1 MVYLYKDP
9 KGETIMSVADVKPNL
24 GRPTKSG
31 STDNDDVTAL
41 KQRLAELEKK
51 LTEVLKTHKKSYMY
65 LNVLMLPVLLML
77 CLSIAMSLIKVD
89 TKMEHKNGKQL
100 VASKNE

>member
-51 LTEVLKTHKKSYMY
+51 LTEVLKTHKKSYK
-65 LNVLMLPVLLML
+65 VLMLPVLLML